1 MKITAEIL
9 TAIQKTA
16 LELGSQNKLA
26 ELAKIPQTNISK
38 YLSGTITNIR
48 ESTWFQLYPIIKN
61 NLPHCYSGGKA
72 VSDIISM
79 KEKET
84 WHIRKTEEIITEVS
98 DSINDI
104 YSVTIKTISGRE
116 HEIRMDREEFLL
128 WRKMPEVLRSDIL
141 LRWVKKLD
149 ESFITDLIIN
159 GICTREELRE
169 QIAARLQ
176 KFPDAEARE
185 EVSARLQELINKA
198 PAPKQK
204 DNLSRR

>member
-1 MKITAEIL
+1 MKITPEIL

-48 ESTWFQLYPIIKN
+48 ESTWLQLYPIIKN
-61 NLPHCYSGGKA
+61 NLPHCYTAGKT
-72 VSDIISM
+72 VSDIISI
-79 KEKET
+79 KEKTT
-84 WHIRKTEEIITEVS
+84 WHIRKTEETIIEVS
-98 DSINDI
+98 DSVNDI

-128 WRKMPEVLRSDIL
+128 WRKMPEPLRSDIL

-149 ESFITDLIIN
+149 ESFITGLIIN
-159 GICTREELRE
+159 GICTREEVQE
-169 QIAARLQ
+169 QIASRLR
-176 KFPDAEARE
+176 KFPDAEARS
-185 EVSARLQELINKA
+185 EVAARLQEIIDKA
-198 PAPKQK
+198 PGPKI
-204 DNLSRR
+204 